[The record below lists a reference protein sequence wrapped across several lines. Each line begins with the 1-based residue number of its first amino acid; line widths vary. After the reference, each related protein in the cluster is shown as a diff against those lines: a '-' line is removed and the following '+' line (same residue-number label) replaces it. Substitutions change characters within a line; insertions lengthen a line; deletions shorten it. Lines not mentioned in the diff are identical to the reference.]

1 MCAAAAGKEGRL
13 AAGSFD
19 SLAAVELTNGLNT
32 ALNLKL
38 PGTLVFDYPS
48 VQAIAEHIHGLLAG
62 HGSAAEA
69 VPEALPAP
77 AALYKL
83 CPKRQGAPLPVLLAS
98 TLPLQD
104 GLWPDPEQ
112 L

>member
-1 MCAAAAGKEGRL
+1 MSTGKDGQL

-48 VQAIAEHIHGLLAG
+48 VQAIAEHIHGQLAG
-62 HGSAAEA
+62 RSTATEA
-69 VPEALPAP
+69 VPELALAP
-77 AALYKL
+77 ATLGDAA
-83 CPKRQGAPLPVLLAS
+83 PIIRVRQR
-98 TLPLQD
+98 
-104 GLWPDPEQ
+104 
-112 L
+112 